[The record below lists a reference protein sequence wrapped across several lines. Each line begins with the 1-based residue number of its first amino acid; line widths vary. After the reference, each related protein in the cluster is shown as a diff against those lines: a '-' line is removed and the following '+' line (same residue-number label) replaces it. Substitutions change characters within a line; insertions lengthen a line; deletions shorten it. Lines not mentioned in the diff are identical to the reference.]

1 MGERHR
7 TYKAMAQGSDRERK
21 LSINNKGDFMSRAL
35 KETGPEDVQFVW
47 PKEILAGKKEISG
60 FVGRGWRVVSRWIKE
75 RGFPA
80 TKIDGRWESNADLIQ
95 QWHKDQVAKESEN

>member
-1 MGERHR
+1 
-7 TYKAMAQGSDRERK
+7 
-21 LSINNKGDFMSRAL
+21 MSKAL
-35 KETGPEDVQFVW
+35 KYPEPEDIQVVR

-80 TKIDGRWESNADLIQ
+80 TKIDGRWESDTALIR
-95 QWHKDQVAKESEN
+95 QWRKAQIAKESEN